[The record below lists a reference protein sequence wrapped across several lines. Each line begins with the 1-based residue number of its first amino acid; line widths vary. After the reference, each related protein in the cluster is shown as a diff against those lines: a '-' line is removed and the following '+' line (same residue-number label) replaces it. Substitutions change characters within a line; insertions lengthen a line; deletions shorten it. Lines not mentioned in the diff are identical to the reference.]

1 MKNVKDTQTGGGA
14 VVNKDVSMTEPSKA
28 EPTKAEPTDKVPV
41 FSKVPKQK
49 PSLKQMRYI
58 ENWLSPTS
66 PTFGNSY
73 QSAVAAGFSKSY
85 SRVLGTDSLG
95 LEWVQEAKKQ
105 LATFQ
110 PEHIY
115 RGFQDIA
122 QNGKQDRD
130 KLKALELMGKARG
143 MFIDRV
149 QTDTR
154 VTFVN
159 DVPRP
164 KTEEVIEVELDVN

>member
-95 LEWVQEAKKQ
+95 LEWVQ
-105 LATFQ
+105 
-110 PEHIY
+110 
-115 RGFQDIA
+115 
-122 QNGKQDRD
+122 
-130 KLKALELMGKARG
+130 
-143 MFIDRV
+143 
-149 QTDTR
+149 
-154 VTFVN
+154 
-159 DVPRP
+159 
-164 KTEEVIEVELDVN
+164 